1 MLIDFTPR
9 GIHLPGLGL
18 WLDPLSDCEMA
29 WVSHG
34 HRDHARGTHGCV
46 LGTPETL
53 EIYKIRYGEELSP
66 ATRFEPLQYGQ
77 SFELRGARL
86 TAYPAGHILGSAQL
100 LIESNSQR
108 ILYTGDIKR
117 LPPLCGALTQVIP
130 CHRLIIESTFGLPIF
145 HFLPREEAR
154 ARMVR
159 FAREC
164 PDQKVTPVFLAHPL
178 GRGQEVLEVLC
189 EAGIP
194 AAVDESIA
202 RFIPLYEASGFSFP
216 GWTLHPGAEG
226 ARVVAHGFQRVL
238 QASGRSHRIAYVSG
252 WAALD
257 NARARTSAEELIP
270 YSDHAAFEELLAVV
284 RESGAQ
290 QIEVVHGYAEAFARL
305 LRQAGWRARAPL
317 AGQAGT

>member
-1 MLIDFTPR
+1 MRLDFTPR
-9 GIHLPGLGL
+9 GIHVPGLGL
-18 WLDPLSDCEMA
+18 WLDPLEDCEMA

-46 LGTPETL
+46 LATPETI
-53 EIYKIRYGEELSP
+53 EIYRIRYGKDLSA

-77 SFELRGARL
+77 TLELRGARL

-100 LIESNSQR
+100 LIECNGQR
-108 ILYTGDIKR
+108 VLYTGDIKR
-117 LPPLCGALTQVIP
+117 LAPLCGAAAQVVP
-130 CHRLIIESTFGLPIF
+130 CHRLIIESTFGLPTY

-164 PDQKVTPVFLAHPL
+164 LEQQVRPVFLAHPL
-178 GRGQEVLEVLC
+178 GRGQEVLGVLC

-194 AAVDESIA
+194 AAVDEAIA
-202 RFIPLYEASGFSFP
+202 RFIPVYEASGYRFP
-216 GWTLHPGAEG
+216 GWRLYPAGEG
-226 ARVVAHGFQRVL
+226 ALVVAHGFQRVL
-238 QASGRSHRIAYVSG
+238 RGSGRGYRMAYVSG

-257 NARARTSAEELIP
+257 NARARTGAEELIP
-270 YSDHAAFEELLAVV
+270 YSDHADFEELLALV

-290 QIEVVHGYAEAFARL
+290 QVEVVHGYARAFAHL
-305 LRQAGWRARAPL
+305 LRQAGWQARAPL
-317 AGQAGT
+317 AGEAGG